1 MRLLRYLLPINF
13 FLVALAIGSATSFFI
28 SEIYVDA
35 QEKVEHIL
43 DNNLRTFWEL
53 VRSKGE
59 GFRIVQGKL
68 MVGDYVLNGNYELPD
83 KIKELTGCTA
93 TIFMGDTRVSTN
105 LRKSDGS
112 RAVGTGLHGAA
123 YGPVID
129 NGRSYRG
136 ETMIFGVP
144 YLSAYDPIRDVD
156 GKVIGALYVGVKKSD
171 FFETY
176 KGLRNTLLITSILLI
191 ILFTI
196 ISTLLLRYRQKAEQA
211 LKDNEASLRAV
222 IHGAPFPQFI
232 LDLNHRVIHWNE
244 AMELCSGIRAETI
257 IGTNRHADIFYG
269 GQRPMVADL
278 LLDGQA
284 DEIGTWYAGKYNESK
299 VKEGVYQV
307 TDFFPLMGE
316 TGRWIRFTST
326 LIKDS
331 KGATIGSMVAFEDLT
346 ELKQAS
352 EYLQDQWFFLQEII
366 DSIPLPLYY
375 KDLDGRY
382 LGCNKA
388 FEEFV
393 EMPRRE
399 ILNKA
404 VFEIMPKDTADILI
418 CMDEELL
425 RSPGVKTNESQLQLA
440 DGRQRNIIFKKATFT
455 TKEGVVGGVISI
467 IIDITER
474 RQAEKLLL
482 QAHNELEERV
492 HQRTLELANL
502 NEVLRQEVNERTKAK
517 DALQEQKLFLK
528 TIMESL
534 PGIVFTLD
542 TQGRLCRWNRQLEV
556 ITGMSCDTLQD
567 VDLVSL
573 VHNEDR
579 SFVAEKF
586 AEVFAL
592 GESETEFRLLS
603 RDGAEHFFL
612 LDGKKLEI
620 GTATYLVGC
629 GIDITARKKMEED
642 LFCSQQMLQLVLDN
656 IPQRVYWKDANLNF
670 LGCNKSFTEDIGLE
684 NPAEVLGMT
693 DAEMP
698 WKDTA
703 GDMRREDQLVIEQ
716 GVPKMNYEQAQR
728 LIDGKISWLRKNKIP
743 LRGKDNK
750 VFGVLATY
758 DNVTERKLVEEEL
771 RKAKEAAETA
781 STAKSLFL
789 ANMSHE
795 IRTPM
800 NGVIGMTG
808 LLLDS
813 HLDHE
818 QREYAEIVRA
828 SADSLLTIINDILD
842 YSKIEAGKLEL
853 ETVGF
858 DLRSTVEDT
867 GDFMATSIYAKGLD
881 FNCIISP
888 EVPAAVFGDPGKLRQ
903 ILVNLLSNALK
914 FTHQGEIVLRAA
926 LDRENENHAWVRF
939 SVHDTGIGIPQARI
953 NDIFA
958 LFSQVDASTTR
969 RYGGTGLGL
978 AISRQLAELMG
989 GTIEVESEE
998 GKGSTFFLAVKFAKQ
1013 TASHERSLVVNSEI
1027 RKERILVV
1035 DDNITSRLA
1044 ITEKLQLW
1052 GCRFAEAS
1060 DENAALSLLQT
1071 GLAEKDPFSYVFI
1084 GPQLFRGTAS
1094 NLGREIKADERLRD
1108 TVLILVSPLG
1118 EKIAGDA
1125 LSDDIFTARLQK
1137 PVKLDELYHCLMAL
1151 SGRREPA
1158 FQGYRLGVENPGIDR
1173 MGTKNNI
1180 RLLLAE
1186 DNSTNQKVI
1195 LRILDN
1201 LGYRADAVANGR
1213 EALEALDMV
1222 PYDLVLMDIQ
1232 MPELD
1237 GFETTEAIRRKEAG
1251 AGRHLPIVA
1260 MTAHAMKGDREKC
1273 LAAGMDDYI
1282 SKPLYP
1288 KDLQGVIQRA
1298 LSGMPSRKEA
1308 ADAQFGVMSKRV
1320 FDREDLMR
1328 RIGCDEDILEEIL
1341 QGFIEDYSVHLEKL
1355 QQALTDRNSDITQRL
1370 VHLMKG
1376 AAANMSANPLREL
1389 VSRMEALLLTGE
1401 NGRAA
1406 ALLQQIRRE
1415 FDEFKAQVIKAA

>member
-1 MRLLRYLLPINF
+1 
-13 FLVALAIGSATSFFI
+13 
-28 SEIYVDA
+28 
-35 QEKVEHIL
+35 
-43 DNNLRTFWEL
+43 
-53 VRSKGE
+53 
-59 GFRIVQGKL
+59 
-68 MVGDYVLNGNYELPD
+68 
-83 KIKELTGCTA
+83 
-93 TIFMGDTRVSTN
+93 
-105 LRKSDGS
+105 
-112 RAVGTGLHGAA
+112 
-123 YGPVID
+123 
-129 NGRSYRG
+129 
-136 ETMIFGVP
+136 
-144 YLSAYDPIRDVD
+144 
-156 GKVIGALYVGVKKSD
+156 VGVKKSD

-176 KGLRNTLLITSILLI
+176 KGLRNTLLFTSTLLILLFTTISILLV
-191 ILFTI
+191 
-196 ISTLLLRYRQKAEQA
+196 RYRQKAEQA

-244 AMELCSGIRAETI
+244 AMEICSGIRAETI
-257 IGTNRHADIFYG
+257 VGTSRHADIFYG

-278 LLDGQA
+278 LLDNLSDQI
-284 DEIGTWYAGKYNESK
+284 ETWYAGKYNKSK
-299 VKEGVYQV
+299 LKEGIYQV

-316 TGRWIRFTST
+316 TGKWIRFTST

-331 KGATIGSMVAFEDLT
+331 KGAIIGSMVAFEDLT

-352 EYLQDQWFFLQEII
+352 EYLQEQWYFLQEII

-375 KDLDGRY
+375 KDLDGNY

-393 EMPRRE
+393 QMPRLE
-399 ILNKA
+399 LMNKA
-404 VFEIMPKDTADILI
+404 VFEVLPKETAEILI
-418 CMDEELL
+418 GMDEELL
-425 RSPGVKTNESQLQLA
+425 RSPGVKTTESQLQLA
-440 DGRQRNIIFKKATFT
+440 DGKQHNIIFKKATFT

-467 IIDITER
+467 IFDITER
-474 RQAEKLLL
+474 RQAEKMLL

-492 HQRTLELANL
+492 QQRTVELANL
-502 NEVLRQEVNERTKAK
+502 NEMLLQEVNERTKAK

-534 PGIVFTLD
+534 PGVVFTLD
-542 TQGRLCRWNRQLEV
+542 TQGRLCRWNRQLEE
-556 ITGMSCDTLQD
+556 ITGMTGDTLLG
-567 VDLVSL
+567 VDFITFA
-573 VHNEDR
+573 HEEDR
-579 SFVAEKF
+579 LFVSEKF
-586 AEVFAL
+586 AEVFEK
-592 GESETEFRLLS
+592 GEAETEFRLLN
-603 RDGAEHFFL
+603 RDGTEHCFL

-620 GTATYLVGC
+620 GAATYLVGC
-629 GIDITARKKMEED
+629 GIDITARKKIEEE

-656 IPQRVYWKDANLNF
+656 IPQRVYWKDAEFGF

-684 NPAEVLGMT
+684 NPADVLGLT
-693 DAEMP
+693 DSDMP
-698 WKDTA
+698 WRDSA
-703 GDMRREDQLVIEQ
+703 DEMRREDQQVIEQ

-728 LIDGKISWLRKNKIP
+728 LIDGNVSWLRKNKIP

-771 RKAKEAAETA
+771 RKAKEAAESA
-781 STAKSLFL
+781 SKAKSLFL

-858 DLRSTVEDT
+858 DLRSTVEDI
-867 GDFMATSIYAKGLD
+867 GDFMATSIYTKGLD

-888 EVPAAVFGDPGKLRQ
+888 EVPSLISGDPGKLRQ

-914 FTHQGEIVLRAA
+914 FTHTGEIVLRAT
-926 LDRENENHAWVRF
+926 LDREDQDHAWVSF
-939 SVHDTGIGIPQARI
+939 SVRDTGIGIPQARI
-953 NDIFA
+953 KDIFA

-978 AISRQLAELMG
+978 AISRQLAEMMG
-989 GTIEVESEE
+989 GTIEVESIE
-998 GKGSTFFLAVKFAKQ
+998 GQGSTFFLSVKFAKQ
-1013 TASHERSLVVNSEI
+1013 AAGSERSFVVPEEI
-1027 RKERILVV
+1027 HRERLLVV
-1035 DDNITSRLA
+1035 DANATSRLA
-1044 ITEKLQLW
+1044 ITEKLELW
-1052 GCRFAEAS
+1052 NYRFAEANT
-1060 DENAALSLLQT
+1060 ENDTLSHLYA
-1071 GLAEKDPFSYVFI
+1071 GLAENDPFSYVFI
-1084 GPQLFRGTAS
+1084 GPQLSSGTAS
-1094 NLGREIKADERLRD
+1094 SLGKKIKGDERLRD
-1108 TVLILVSPLG
+1108 TVLIHVSPLG
-1118 EKIAGDA
+1118 EKISNCSV
-1125 LSDDIFTARLQK
+1125 SDDIFTARLQK
-1137 PVKLDELYHCLMAL
+1137 PIKLDELYYCLMAL
-1151 SGRREPA
+1151 SGGSEHTY
-1158 FQGYRLGVENPGIDR
+1158 QSHRLGVENPKAIR
-1173 MGTKNNI
+1173 IGTKNNT

-1201 LGYRADAVANGR
+1201 LGYRADAVANGK
-1213 EALEALDMV
+1213 EALEALELV

-1237 GFETTEAIRRKEAG
+1237 GFETTEVIRRRETLS
-1251 AGRHLPIVA
+1251 GRHLPIIA

-1288 KDLQGVIQRA
+1288 KDLTAVIQRV
-1298 LSGMPSRKEA
+1298 LSGLPIRKE
-1308 ADAQFGVMSKRV
+1308 DPQEQFGLKSKKV

-1328 RIGCDEDILEEIL
+1328 RIGCDENILEEIL
-1341 QGFIEDYSVHLEKL
+1341 HGFIDDYSAHLEKL
-1355 QQALTDRNSDITQRL
+1355 QQAVFDQNTDSTYRL

-1376 AAANMSANPLREL
+1376 AAANMSANPLQEL
-1389 VSRMEALLLTGE
+1389 ASRMETLLLTGE
-1401 NGRAA
+1401 SGHAA
-1406 ALLQQIRRE
+1406 ALIQQIRKE
-1415 FDEFKAQVIKAA
+1415 FEDFKSQVTKAA

>member
-1 MRLLRYLLPINF
+1 MRLLRYLLPLNF
-13 FLVALAIGSATSFFI
+13 ILVALAIGSATSFFI

-68 MVGDYVLNGNYELPD
+68 VVGDYVLNGNYELPD

-123 YGPVID
+123 YGPVIG

-144 YLSAYDPIRDVD
+144 YLSAYDPIRDVN

-176 KGLRNTLLITSILLI
+176 KGLRNTLLFTSTLLI
-191 ILFTI
+191 FLFTI
-196 ISTLLLRYRQKAEQA
+196 ISTLLLRYRRKAEQA

-257 IGTNRHADIFYG
+257 IGTSRHADIFYG

-278 LLDGQA
+278 LLDDKA
-284 DEIGTWYAGKYNESK
+284 DEIGAWYAGKYNESK

-307 TDFFPLMGE
+307 TDYFPLMGE
-316 TGRWIRFTST
+316 AGRWIRFTST

-331 KGATIGSMVAFEDLT
+331 KGDTIGSMVAFEDLT

-352 EYLQDQWFFLQEII
+352 EYLQEQWFFLQEII

-375 KDLDGRY
+375 KDLDGGY

-399 ILNKA
+399 ILNKD
-404 VFEIMPKDTADILI
+404 VFEIMPKETADLLI
-418 CMDEELL
+418 CMDGELL
-425 RSPGVKTNESQLQLA
+425 RSPGVKTNESHLQLA

-482 QAHNELEERV
+482 QAHTELEERV

-556 ITGMSCDTLQD
+556 ITGMSCDTLLD
-567 VDLVSL
+567 VDLVSI
-573 VHNEDR
+573 VHEEDR

-586 AEVFAL
+586 AEVFEK
-592 GESETEFRLLS
+592 GEAETEFRLLS
-603 RDGAEHFFL
+603 RDGSEHFFL
-612 LDGKKLEI
+612 LDGNKLEI
-620 GTATYLVGC
+620 GSATYLVGC
-629 GIDITARKKMEED
+629 GIDITARKKMEDE

-656 IPQRVYWKDANLNF
+656 IPQRVYWKDTNFNF

-684 NPAEVLGMT
+684 NPAEILGMT

-703 GDMRREDQLVIEQ
+703 GDMRREDQRVIEQ

-728 LIDGKISWLRKNKIP
+728 LIDGKTSWLRKNKIP

-781 STAKSLFL
+781 SKAKSLFL

-842 YSKIEAGKLEL
+842 YSKIEAGKLEV

-881 FNCIISP
+881 FNCLISP
-888 EVPAAVFGDPGKLRQ
+888 EVPELVSGDPGKLRQ

-914 FTHQGEIVLRAA
+914 FTHQGEIVIRAS
-926 LDRENENHAWVRF
+926 LDREDEDHAWVRF
-939 SVHDTGIGIPQARI
+939 SVRDTGIGIPQARI
-953 NDIFA
+953 KDIFA

-978 AISRQLAELMG
+978 AISRQLAELMD

-998 GKGSTFFLAVKFAKQ
+998 GKGSTFCLAMKFAKQ
-1013 TASHERSLVVNSEI
+1013 PASHDRSFVVPGEL
-1027 RKERILVV
+1027 RKERLLVV
-1035 DDNITSRLA
+1035 DDNATSRLA
-1044 ITEKLQLW
+1044 ITEKLHLW
-1052 GCRFAEAS
+1052 GYRFAEAS
-1060 DENAALSLLQT
+1060 DEIAALSLLQA
-1071 GLAEKDPFSYVFI
+1071 GLAEEDPFFYVFI
-1084 GPQLFRGTAS
+1084 GPQLSRGTAS
-1094 NLGREIKADERLRD
+1094 SLGKEIKADERLRD
-1108 TVLILVSPLG
+1108 SVLILVSPLG
-1118 EKIAGDA
+1118 EKIAGEA

-1158 FQGYRLGVENPGIDR
+1158 YQGYRLGVENPGVDR
-1173 MGTKNNI
+1173 TGTKTNI

-1195 LRILDN
+1195 LRILNN

-1213 EALEALDMV
+1213 EALEALDLV

-1237 GFETTEAIRRKEAG
+1237 GFETSEAIRRKEAG

-1288 KDLQGVIQRA
+1288 KDLQEVIQRA
-1298 LSGMPSRKEA
+1298 LSGLPARKEA
-1308 ADAQFGVMSKRV
+1308 ADTQFGLMAKRV
-1320 FDREDLMR
+1320 FDRDDLMR

-1341 QGFIEDYSVHLEKL
+1341 RGFIDDYSVQLEKL
-1355 QQALTDRNSDITQRL
+1355 QQALIDRNRESTQRL
-1370 VHLMKG
+1370 VHLMMG

-1389 VSRMEALLLTGE
+1389 VSKMESLLLKGDIGQVT
-1401 NGRAA
+1401 
-1406 ALLQQIRRE
+1406 ALLQQIKKE
-1415 FDEFKAQVIKAA
+1415 FAEFKAYVTKAA

>member
-1 MRLLRYLLPINF
+1 MKLFRYLLPINVL
-13 FLVALAIGSATSFFI
+13 LVALAIGSATSFFI
-28 SEIYVDA
+28 TEIYADA

-59 GFRIVQGKL
+59 GFRIVEGQL
-68 MVGDYVLNGNYELPD
+68 LVGEYVLNGNYELPD

-105 LRKSDGS
+105 LRTSDGS

-123 YGPVID
+123 YTPVFG

-144 YLSAYDPIRDVD
+144 YLSAYDPIRDVN

-176 KGLRNTLLITSILLI
+176 KGLRNTLLFTSTLLILL
-191 ILFTI
+191 FTT
-196 ISTLLLRYRQKAEQA
+196 ISILLLRYRQKAEQA

-257 IGTNRHADIFYG
+257 IGTSRHADIFYG

-278 LLDGQA
+278 LLENRA
-284 DEIGTWYAGKYNESK
+284 DEIGAWYAGKYNESK

-352 EYLQDQWFFLQEII
+352 EYLQEQWYFLQEII

-393 EMPRRE
+393 QMPRRE
-399 ILNKA
+399 IMDKA
-404 VFEIMPKDTADILI
+404 VFEILPRETAEILTG
-418 CMDEELL
+418 MDDELL
-425 RSPGVKTNESQLQLA
+425 HSPGVKTNESHLQLA
-440 DGRQRNIIFKKATFT
+440 DGRQRNLIFKKATFT

-474 RQAEKLLL
+474 RQAEQMLL

-502 NEVLRQEVNERTKAK
+502 NEVLRQEVIERTKAK

-534 PGIVFTLD
+534 PGVVFTLD

-556 ITGMSCDTLQD
+556 ITGMSCDALLD

-573 VHNEDR
+573 VHEEDR
-579 SFVAEKF
+579 SFVAKKF
-586 AEVFAL
+586 AEVVEK
-592 GESETEFRLLS
+592 GEAETVFRLLS
-603 RDGAEHFFL
+603 RDGTEHFFL

-620 GTATYLVGC
+620 GSVTYLVGC
-629 GIDITARKKMEED
+629 GIDITTRKKMEEE

-656 IPQRVYWKDANLNF
+656 IPQRVYWKDANFTF

-703 GDMRREDQLVIEQ
+703 GEMRREDQLVIEQ

-728 LIDGKISWLRKNKIP
+728 LIDGKVSWLRKNKIP

-758 DNVTERKLVEEEL
+758 DNVTERKQVEEEL

-781 STAKSLFL
+781 SKAKSLFL

-858 DLRSTVEDT
+858 DLRATVEDT
-867 GDFMATSIYAKGLD
+867 GDFMATGIYGKGLD

-888 EVPAAVFGDPGKLRQ
+888 EVPALVSGDPGKLRQ

-914 FTHQGEIVLRAA
+914 FTHTGEIVLRAA
-926 LDRENENHAWVRF
+926 LDREDHEYAWVRF
-939 SVHDTGIGIPQARI
+939 SVRDTGIGIPPGRI
-953 NDIFA
+953 KDIFA
-958 LFSQVDASTTR
+958 LFSQLDASTTR

-978 AISRQLAELMG
+978 AISRQLAEMMG

-998 GKGSTFFLAVKFAKQ
+998 GQGSTFFLTVKFVKQ
-1013 TASHERSLVVNSEI
+1013 AAVRDWTGAVPAEI
-1027 RKERILVV
+1027 HRDRLLVV
-1035 DDNITSRLA
+1035 DAHATSRMA

-1052 GCRFAEAS
+1052 GYRFAEA
-1060 DENAALSLLQT
+1060 DTEDGALSLLH
-1071 GLAEKDPFSYVFI
+1071 GAMAEQDPFSYVFI
-1084 GPQLFRGTAS
+1084 GPQLTQGSAAS
-1094 NLGREIKADERLRD
+1094 LGKEIKDDERLRD
-1108 TVLILVSPLG
+1108 TVLVQVSPLG
-1118 EKIAGDA
+1118 EKISGGS

-1137 PVKLDELYHCLMAL
+1137 PIKLEELYYCLMAL
-1151 SGRREPA
+1151 SGSTEPSCR
-1158 FQGYRLGVENPGIDR
+1158 GIRLGVENPGVVR
-1173 MGTKNNI
+1173 TGAKNDI
-1180 RLLLAE
+1180 RLLVAE
-1186 DNSTNQKVI
+1186 DNRTNQKVI

-1201 LGYRADAVANGR
+1201 LGYRADAVANGK
-1213 EALEALDMV
+1213 EALEALDLV

-1237 GFETTEAIRRKEAG
+1237 GFETTEFIRRREAFS
-1251 AGRHLPIVA
+1251 GRHLPIIA

-1288 KDLQGVIQRA
+1288 MDFTVVIQRVLTGLPA
-1298 LSGMPSRKEA
+1298 RKE
-1308 ADAQFGVMSKRV
+1308 DLQEQFGVKSNKI
-1320 FDREDLMR
+1320 FDRDDLIR

-1341 QGFIEDYSVHLEKL
+1341 HGFIADYAEHLEKL
-1355 QQALTDRNSDITQRL
+1355 QQVLFDRNSDSSYRL

-1389 VSRMEALLLTGE
+1389 AARMEKLLLTGE
-1401 NGRAA
+1401 TDQAA
-1406 ALLQQIRRE
+1406 ALLQLIKKE
-1415 FDEFKAQVIKAA
+1415 FADFKAQVIKAA

>member
-1 MRLLRYLLPINF
+1 MRLVRYLLPLNV
-13 FLVALAIGSATSFFI
+13 FLVILAIGSATSFFI

-35 QEKVEHIL
+35 EEKAEHIL

-59 GFRIVQGKL
+59 GFRIVNGQL
-68 MVGDYVLNGNYELPD
+68 LVGDYVLNGNYELPD

-123 YGPVID
+123 YDPVL
-129 NGRSYRG
+129 GKGESYRG
-136 ETMIFGVP
+136 ETAIFGIP
-144 YLSAYDPIRDVD
+144 YLSAYDPIQDAE

-171 FFETY
+171 FFATY
-176 KGLRNTLLITSILLI
+176 KGLRNNLLITSALLI
-191 ILFTI
+191 FLFTI
-196 ISTLLLRYRQKAEQA
+196 ISILLVRYRQKAEQA

-232 LDLNHRVIHWNE
+232 LDLDHRVIHWNE
-244 AMELCSGIRAETI
+244 AMELCSGIRAESI
-257 IGTNRHADIFYG
+257 IGTSRHADIFYG

-278 LLDGQA
+278 LLD
-284 DEIGTWYAGKYNESK
+284 DLSEEIKTWYAGKYNESK
-299 VKEGVYQV
+299 FQEGIYQV

-316 TGRWIRFTST
+316 SGKWIRFTST

-331 KGATIGSMVAFEDLT
+331 KGSTIGSMVAFEDLT

-352 EYLQDQWFFLQEII
+352 EYLQEQWYFLQEII

-375 KDLDGRY
+375 KDLEGKY

-388 FEEFV
+388 FEEFTG
-393 EMPRRE
+393 MPRRE
-399 ILNKA
+399 ILHKA
-404 VFEIMPKDTADILI
+404 VFEIMPQETAELLTG
-418 CMDEELL
+418 MDEELS
-425 RSPGVKTNESQLQLA
+425 RSPGVKTTESHMQLA
-440 DGRQRNIIFKKATFT
+440 DGRQHNLIFKKATFT

-474 RQAEKLLL
+474 RQAEKMLL

-492 HQRTLELANL
+492 HQRTIELANL
-502 NEVLRQEVNERTKAK
+502 NEILRQEVNERTKAK

-534 PGIVFTLD
+534 PGVVFTLD
-542 TQGRLCRWNRQLEV
+542 TQGRLCRWNRQLEE
-556 ITGMSCDTLQD
+556 ITGMSSDALLE
-567 VDLVSL
+567 VDLISL
-573 VHNEDR
+573 VHEDDR
-579 SFVAEKF
+579 QFVSEKF
-586 AEVFAL
+586 AEVYAE
-592 GESETEFRLLS
+592 GEAETEFRLLGQ
-603 RDGAEHFFL
+603 DGTEHCFL
-612 LDGKKLEI
+612 LDGRRLEI
-620 GTATYLVGC
+620 GPATYLIGC
-629 GIDITARKKMEED
+629 GIDITARKKMEEE

-684 NPAEVLGMT
+684 NPGAILGKS

-698 WKDTA
+698 WRDHA
-703 GDMRREDQLVIEQ
+703 AEMRREDLQVIEQ

-728 LIDGKISWLRKNKIP
+728 LIDGKVSWLRKNKIP
-743 LRGKDNK
+743 LRGTDNK

-771 RKAKEAAETA
+771 RKAKEAAESA
-781 STAKSLFL
+781 SKAKSLFL

-842 YSKIEAGKLEL
+842 YSKIEAGKLEV

-858 DLRSTVEDT
+858 DLRATVEDT

-881 FNCIISP
+881 FNCLISP
-888 EVPAAVFGDPGKLRQ
+888 EVPALVSGDPGKLRQ

-926 LDRENENHAWVRF
+926 LDREDDNNAWVRF
-939 SVHDTGIGIPQARI
+939 SVRDTGIGIPQTRI
-953 NDIFA
+953 KDIFA

-989 GTIEVESEE
+989 GTIDVESEE
-998 GKGSTFFLAVKFAKQ
+998 GRGSTFFLAVKFAKQ
-1013 TASHERSLVVNSEI
+1013 TTSRDSSRAVPAEI
-1027 RKERILVV
+1027 RNERLLVV
-1035 DDNITSRLA
+1035 DANTTSRLA
-1044 ITEKLQLW
+1044 VTEKLHLW
-1052 GCRFAEAS
+1052 GYRFDEAG
-1060 DENAALSLLQT
+1060 DENSALTLLHS
-1071 GLAEKDPFSYVFI
+1071 GLAENNPYSYVFI
-1084 GPQLFRGTAS
+1084 GSQLSRGTAS
-1094 NLGREIKADERLRD
+1094 SLGKEIKADERLRD

-1118 EKIAGDA
+1118 EKIASDA
-1125 LSDDIFTARLQK
+1125 LSEDIFTARLQK
-1137 PVKLDELYHCLMAL
+1137 PVKLDELYHCLMVL

-1158 FQGYRLGVENPGIDR
+1158 YQGYRLGVENPGVDR
-1173 MGTKNNI
+1173 TGAKNNI

-1232 MPELD
+1232 MPEMD

-1298 LSGMPSRKEA
+1298 LSGLPARKEVVE
-1308 ADAQFGVMSKRV
+1308 AQFGMTSKRV

-1341 QGFIEDYSVHLEKL
+1341 QGFIDDYSVQLEKL
-1355 QQALTDRNSDITQRL
+1355 QQALTDRNRDTTQHL

-1389 VSRMEALLLTGE
+1389 VSKMEALLLTGE
-1401 NGRAA
+1401 NSHAS
-1406 ALLQQIRRE
+1406 ALLQQIKQE
-1415 FDEFKAQVIKAA
+1415 FADFKAFVTKAA